1 MIHCSALELKIVC
14 FSCVFCSTD
23 SENELQL
30 VQKLARDAGAYDA
43 VISSHWS
50 KGGAGAMDLATAL
63 EKACNQP
70 SNFQFLYDVKVGIPS
85 CFQN

>member
-1 MIHCSALELKIVC
+1 MIQCSTQV
-14 FSCVFCSTD
+14 CVFYYFSTD

-50 KGGAGAMDLATAL
+50 EGGAGAMDLATAL

-70 SNFQFLYDVKVGIPS
+70 SNFQFLYDVQVSVSKY
-85 CFQN
+85 CF